1 MCYSYLPTVA
11 PNTCL
16 NSLKKR
22 SMSSSVD
29 LSIVFGLFY
38 KKMGVANLRNM
49 EMNMDLRSR
58 SFFKLAFSEK

>member
-1 MCYSYLPTVA
+1 
-11 PNTCL
+11 
-16 NSLKKR
+16 
-22 SMSSSVD
+22 MSSSVD